1 MGLDLTSR
9 ESCLTYEPNYYFKQ
23 IAFDSIEFHSLF
35 LYIDN
40 VTEESSKCMFSF
52 HNNTQYTRYNTR
64 YLILN

>member
-9 ESCLTYEPNYYFKQ
+9 ESCLTYEPNYYFQQ

-40 VTEESSKCMFSF
+40 VTE
-52 HNNTQYTRYNTR
+52 
-64 YLILN
+64 